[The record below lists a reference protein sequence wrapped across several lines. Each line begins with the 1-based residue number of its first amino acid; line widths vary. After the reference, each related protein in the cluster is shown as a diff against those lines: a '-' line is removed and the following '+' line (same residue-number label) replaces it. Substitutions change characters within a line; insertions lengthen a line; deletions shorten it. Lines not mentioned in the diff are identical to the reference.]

1 MHNEKNHITENI
13 VYIKTWV
20 VLLLLTA
27 LNLTIVTVT
36 HRKWIAG
43 VIILISV
50 VQAMIAL
57 NWFMHL
63 RWDNRL
69 FRVLVIGVF
78 SLYAVILI
86 ITFLDY
92 FFR

>member
-1 MHNEKNHITENI
+1 MQNEKNHITENI

-20 VLLLLTA
+20 VMLLLTA
-27 LNLTIVTVT
+27 LNLTVATVT

-43 VIILISV
+43 VIVLISV
-50 VQAMIAL
+50 IQAAIAL

-78 SLYAVILI
+78 LLYAVVLV
-86 ITFLDY
+86 ITFIDY
-92 FFR
+92 SFR